1 MQLDYVRS
9 EIERM
14 RTQVHRQRGE
24 VRQLQKAG
32 ISTASA
38 ELLLQRM
45 LDKIDGLCAERDKL
59 KKDLPSPI
67 KGKVLGG
74 RRW

>member
-1 MQLDYVRS
+1 
-9 EIERM
+9 M

-32 ISTASA
+32 ISTDSA

>member
-1 MQLDYVRS
+1 MPSIEYIRG
-9 EIERM
+9 EIQRM
-14 RTQVHRQRGE
+14 RTQVNRQRSE
-24 VRQLQKAG
+24 IRQLQRAN

-45 LDKIDGLCAERDKL
+45 LGKIDGLCAERDKL
-59 KKDLPSPI
+59 KSALPKPT

-74 RRW
+74 RS